1 MQQTLALKYRPRQ
14 FADLIGQK
22 AVSESLS
29 FVLNSNK
36 IGNAYLFSGL
46 RGSGKTT
53 SARIFAK
60 ALICERGISA
70 TPCEECSN
78 CIQANENRHIDIVEM
93 DAASNRK
100 IDDIRDLIELTKYAP
115 STARFKIFILD
126 EAHMLTK
133 EASNAL
139 LKTLE
144 EPPSYVKF
152 ILATT
157 DPLKLLPTILS
168 RTQHFRFGA
177 IARAQ
182 ICARLEYI
190 LQNEQIAYEPKAVG
204 IIARC
209 GRGSLRDAITL
220 LEQAASYSKRN
231 ITQDSVVEMLN
242 LADPKLIDNI
252 FKTIISGDLV
262 ELIQS
267 LEGFEADMLIS
278 EMIESLKEQ
287 LLSKE
292 SDFSLLSITRFFK
305 ILSNA
310 KSLLENG
317 ADGEFVLYITLFNLR
332 EALSVLSSEDE
343 EASVRARLSVGEV
356 GARTGLNAIEAGLVK
371 NFASDATGGFAALP
385 NKQTSL
391 SAREPLPPRPAASSQ
406 SAPRPTS
413 HEEAYKKF
421 VNKIYDRSIELGE
434 CFDEH
439 LGFIKFE
446 NDELILSYQK
456 TQKASEMLRANGK
469 FITQVLREFFGAN
482 AVFKPV
488 VKTEQTPLQS
498 VLNGAFSN
506 SNSVLTNAKI
516 AEETTQNL
524 SKPNLVLAPQ
534 PWQKSATAEEK
545 NFAPPPSVSQNFVP
559 PLPTETQNLPEADFD
574 YRLDESVPNVE
585 SFYTNEAASEAKQEG
600 KMNLDFSTLATN
612 VKPQNEALKELD
624 KLFGAPQIK
633 QN

>member
-60 ALICERGISA
+60 ALICEKGISA

-262 ELIQS
+262 ELIQN

-332 EALSVLSSEDE
+332 EALSVLSSEGE
-343 EASVRARLSVGEV
+343 EAGVQANF
-356 GARTGLNAIEAGLVK
+356 NASEAGLAK
-371 NFASDATGGFAALP
+371 NFAGGVAAATS
-385 NKQTSL
+385 NKQASL
-391 SAREPLPPRPAASSQ
+391 SAREPLPPRPAPSNQ
-406 SAPRPTS
+406 NTPRPTS

-506 SNSVLTNAKI
+506 SNSVLTSAKT
-516 AEETTQNL
+516 AGDEAQNL
-524 SKPNLVLAPQ
+524 SKPNLILAPQ

-545 NFAPPPSVSQNFVP
+545 NFTQTSVASQNFTQTTP
-559 PLPTETQNLPEADFD
+559 PASQNFTPPPTETQDLPEADFD
-574 YRLDESVPNVE
+574 YQLDESVPNVE
-585 SFYTNEAASEAKQEG
+585 SFYTNEATSEVRQEG

>member
-60 ALICERGISA
+60 ALICEKGISA

-332 EALSVLSSEDE
+332 EALSVLSSEGE
-343 EASVRARLSVGEV
+343 EAGVQANF
-356 GARTGLNAIEAGLVK
+356 NASEAGLAK
-371 NFASDATGGFAALP
+371 NFAGSVAVAAS
-385 NKQTSL
+385 NKQASL
-391 SAREPLPPRPAASSQ
+391 SAREPLPPRPAPSNQNTA
-406 SAPRPTS
+406 RPTS

-506 SNSVLTNAKI
+506 SNSVLTSAKT
-516 AEETTQNL
+516 AGDEAQNL

-545 NFAPPPSVSQNFVP
+545 NFTQTSVASQNFAQTTP
-559 PLPTETQNLPEADFD
+559 PASQNFTPPTEMQDLPEADFD
-574 YRLDESVPNVE
+574 YQLDESVPNVE
-585 SFYTNEAASEAKQEG
+585 SFYTNEATSEVRQEG

>member
-60 ALICERGISA
+60 ALICEKGISA

-332 EALSVLSSEDE
+332 EALSVLSSEGE
-343 EASVRARLSVGEV
+343 EAGVQANF
-356 GARTGLNAIEAGLVK
+356 NASEAGLAK
-371 NFASDATGGFAALP
+371 NFAGGVAAAAS
-385 NKQTSL
+385 NKQASL
-391 SAREPLPPRPAASSQ
+391 SAREPLPPRPAPSNQ
-406 SAPRPTS
+406 NTPRPTS

-506 SNSVLTNAKI
+506 SNSVLTSTKTAGDE
-516 AEETTQNL
+516 AQNL
-524 SKPNLVLAPQ
+524 SKPNLILAPQ
-534 PWQKSATAEEK
+534 PWQKSATAEKK
-545 NFAPPPSVSQNFVP
+545 NFTQTSVASQNFAQTTP
-559 PLPTETQNLPEADFD
+559 PASQNFTPPTETQELPEADFD
-574 YRLDESVPNVE
+574 YQLDESVPNVE
-585 SFYTNEAASEAKQEG
+585 SFYTNEATSEVRQEG

>member
-60 ALICERGISA
+60 ALICEKGISA

-100 IDDIRDLIELTKYAP
+100 IDDIRDIIELTKYAP

-242 LADPKLIDNI
+242 LADPNLIDNI

-332 EALSVLSSEDE
+332 EALSVLSSEGE
-343 EASVRARLSVGEV
+343 EAGVQANF
-356 GARTGLNAIEAGLVK
+356 NASEAGLAK
-371 NFASDATGGFAALP
+371 NFAGGVAAATS
-385 NKQTSL
+385 NKQASL
-391 SAREPLPPRPAASSQ
+391 SAREPLPPRPAPSNQ
-406 SAPRPTS
+406 NTPRPTS

-506 SNSVLTNAKI
+506 SNSVLTSTKTAGDE
-516 AEETTQNL
+516 AQDL

-545 NFAPPPSVSQNFVP
+545 NFTQTSVTSQNFAQTESPANQNFVP
-559 PLPTETQNLPEADFD
+559 PTETQELPEADFD
-574 YRLDESVPNVE
+574 YQLDESVPNVE
-585 SFYTNEAASEAKQEG
+585 SFYTNEATSEVRQEG

>member
-60 ALICERGISA
+60 ALICEKGISA

-343 EASVRARLSVGEV
+343 EANGRANFS
-356 GARTGLNAIEAGLVK
+356 ASKAGLAK
-371 NFASDATGGFAALP
+371 NFAGGVAVAAS
-385 NKQTSL
+385 NKQASL
-391 SAREPLPPRPAASSQ
+391 SAREPLPPRPAPSNQ
-406 SAPRPTS
+406 NTPRPTS

-506 SNSVLTNAKI
+506 SNSVLTSTKVAQDE
-516 AEETTQNL
+516 AQDL
-524 SKPNLVLAPQ
+524 SKPNLILAPQ

-545 NFAPPPSVSQNFVP
+545 NFTQTSVASQNFAQTTP
-559 PLPTETQNLPEADFD
+559 PASQNFTPPPTETQDLPEADFD
-574 YRLDESVPNVE
+574 YQLDESVPNVE
-585 SFYTNEAASEAKQEG
+585 SFYTNEATSEVRQEG

>member
-60 ALICERGISA
+60 ALICEKGISA

-252 FKTIISGDLV
+252 FKTIISGDLA

-332 EALSVLSSEDE
+332 EALSVLSSKGE
-343 EASVRARLSVGEV
+343 EAGVQ
-356 GARTGLNAIEAGLVK
+356 TNFNASEAGLAK
-371 NFASDATGGFAALP
+371 NFAGGVAVAAS
-385 NKQTSL
+385 NKQASL
-391 SAREPLPPRPAASSQ
+391 SAREPLPPRPAPSNQ
-406 SAPRPTS
+406 NTPRPTS

-506 SNSVLTNAKI
+506 SNSVLTSAKT
-516 AEETTQNL
+516 AGDEAQDL

-545 NFAPPPSVSQNFVP
+545 NFTQTSVASQNFAQTESPANQNFVP
-559 PLPTETQNLPEADFD
+559 PTETQELPEADFD
-574 YRLDESVPNVE
+574 YQLDESVPNVE
-585 SFYTNEAASEAKQEG
+585 SFYTNEATSEVRQES

>member
-60 ALICERGISA
+60 ALICEKGISA

-252 FKTIISGDLV
+252 FKTIISGDLA

-343 EASVRARLSVGEV
+343 EAGVQANF
-356 GARTGLNAIEAGLVK
+356 NASEAGLAK
-371 NFASDATGGFAALP
+371 NFAGGVAAATS
-385 NKQTSL
+385 NKQASL
-391 SAREPLPPRPAASSQ
+391 SAREPLPPRPAPSNQ
-406 SAPRPTS
+406 NTPRPTS

-506 SNSVLTNAKI
+506 SNSVLTSTKTAGDE
-516 AEETTQNL
+516 AQNL

-545 NFAPPPSVSQNFVP
+545 NFTQTSVTSQNFTP
-559 PLPTETQNLPEADFD
+559 PPTETQELPEADFD
-574 YRLDESVPNVE
+574 YQLDESVPNVE
-585 SFYTNEAASEAKQEG
+585 SFYTNEATSEVRQEG

>member
-60 ALICERGISA
+60 ALICEKGISA

-252 FKTIISGDLV
+252 FKTIISGDLA

-332 EALSVLSSEDE
+332 EALSVLSSEGE
-343 EASVRARLSVGEV
+343 EAGVQANF
-356 GARTGLNAIEAGLVK
+356 NASEAGLAK
-371 NFASDATGGFAALP
+371 NFAGGVAVAAP
-385 NKQTSL
+385 NKQASL
-391 SAREPLPPRPAASSQ
+391 SAREPLPPRPAPSNQ
-406 SAPRPTS
+406 NTPRPTS

-506 SNSVLTNAKI
+506 SNSVLTSTKTAGDE
-516 AEETTQNL
+516 AQDL

-545 NFAPPPSVSQNFVP
+545 NFTQTSVTSQKFAPTESPANQNFVP
-559 PLPTETQNLPEADFD
+559 PTETQELPEADFD
-574 YRLDESVPNVE
+574 YQLDESVPNVE
-585 SFYTNEAASEAKQEG
+585 SFYTNEATSEVRQES

>member
-60 ALICERGISA
+60 ALICEKGISA

-267 LEGFEADMLIS
+267 LESFEADMLIS

-332 EALSVLSSEDE
+332 EALSVLSSEGE
-343 EASVRARLSVGEV
+343 EAGVQANF
-356 GARTGLNAIEAGLVK
+356 NASEAGLAK
-371 NFASDATGGFAALP
+371 NFAGGVAAATS
-385 NKQTSL
+385 NKQASL
-391 SAREPLPPRPAASSQ
+391 SAREPLPPRPAPSNQ
-406 SAPRPTS
+406 NTPRPTS

-506 SNSVLTNAKI
+506 SNSVLTSAKT
-516 AEETTQNL
+516 AGDEAQNL
-524 SKPNLVLAPQ
+524 SKPNLILAPQ

-545 NFAPPPSVSQNFVP
+545 NFTQTSVASQNFTQTTPMASQNFTP
-559 PLPTETQNLPEADFD
+559 PPTETQELPEADFD
-574 YRLDESVPNVE
+574 YQLDESVPNVE
-585 SFYTNEAASEAKQEG
+585 SFYTNEATSEVRQEG